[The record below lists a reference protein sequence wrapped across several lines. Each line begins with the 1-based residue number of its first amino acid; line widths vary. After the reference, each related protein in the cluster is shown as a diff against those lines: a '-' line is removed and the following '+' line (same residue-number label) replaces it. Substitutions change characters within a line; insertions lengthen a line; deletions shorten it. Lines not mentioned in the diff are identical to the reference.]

1 MSNKKGLTVKEY
13 AAAHGISV
21 ASVYKQIS
29 NKRLNVVELVENGRK
44 VKYINGFNDSDST
57 DIQPDSTDIQ
67 PDSTKKMDERAAA
80 IIAEKDARIADLEK
94 RIEELTERLL
104 KQNEE
109 LIALVKESHILVAQ
123 SQALR
128 KELPP
133 TVEETA
139 EQPKPKKRRFWQR
152 KKDLN

>member
-44 VKYINGFNDSDST
+44 VKYINGFNDS
-57 DIQPDSTDIQ
+57 DSTDIQ